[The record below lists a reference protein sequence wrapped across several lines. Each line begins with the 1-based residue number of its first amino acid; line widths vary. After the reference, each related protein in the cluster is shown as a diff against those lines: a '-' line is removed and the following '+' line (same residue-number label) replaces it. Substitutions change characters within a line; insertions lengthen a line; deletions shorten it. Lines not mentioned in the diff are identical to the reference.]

1 MVFDNYEVG
10 YCKPPKHTRFKK
22 GQSGNPKGR
31 RKGSFNLRTIFE
43 KALREK
49 VRIKEK
55 GKHKVARKWDVAMR
69 QLVNRAVGGDLAA
82 IRLIFSH
89 GLNLLESPSAADL
102 RELAEFRE
110 TKWWYHNATDEE
122 LEARKRELAEAKEA
136 LERQRVRQEHI
147 RTRKNKEGND
157 LC

>member
-1 MVFDNYEVG
+1 MVFDNDEVG

-31 RKGSFNLRTIFE
+31 PKGSFNLCTIFE

-55 GKHKVARKWDVAMR
+55 GKHKVARKWDVAMT

-82 IRLIFSH
+82 IRLILSH
-89 GLNLLESPSAADL
+89 GLNLLESPSAEDL

-110 TKWWYHNATDEE
+110 REWRHKNMSIEE
-122 LEARKRELAEAKEA
+122 LYEMKES
-136 LERQRVRQEHI
+136 LERIRVKQEHI
-147 RTRKNKEGND
+147 RERKNQEGSSP
-157 LC
+157 C